1 MKLRVIQ
8 TTAVT
13 TLLALKEVG
22 DLQPLFII
30 TRFISISLVNT
41 MIQVVVAG
49 IGDLQPGVQALMLY
63 GMTAMR
69 PLVKMR
75 LLILMIPTQMDLQWE
90 VLKIRLW

>member
-1 MKLRVIQ
+1 
-8 TTAVT
+8 
-13 TLLALKEVG
+13 
-22 DLQPLFII
+22 
-30 TRFISISLVNT
+30 
-41 MIQVVVAG
+41 MIQAVVAG
-49 IGDLQPGVQALMLY
+49 TGDLQPGVQALMLY

>member
-1 MKLRVIQ
+1 MLSLKLRAIQ
-8 TTAVT
+8 TIAAT
-13 TLLALKEVG
+13 TLLALKELG

-63 GMTAMR
+63 GMTG
-69 PLVKMR
+69 
-75 LLILMIPTQMDLQWE
+75 LIIFALELIFTC
-90 VLKIRLW
+90 